1 MKSHILLAEWNNI
14 VMANYRAPKELLLP
28 YVPYRTELD
37 FFEGETY
44 ISLMAFMFLNT
55 RIRNF
60 SVPFHTNF
68 EEVNLRFYVKRNDR
82 GNWKRGVV
90 FIKEIVPKPAITFIG
105 NTVFG
110 EKYSTMKMRHSH
122 SDSGEFLQL
131 GYEWNYQNKWNQ
143 LSVKA
148 TKRSSPILPSS
159 FEEFIADR
167 HWGFTKYTDIKTYAY
182 EVQRPRWEILPV
194 ISHSIDCDFRSLYGK
209 EFSFLNNAQPKSVL
223 ISKGSEIRIFKK
235 GILE

>member
-14 VMANYRAPKELLLP
+14 VIASYQVPKGLLHS

-37 FFEGETY
+37 FFEGEAY

-68 EEVNLRFYVKRNDR
+68 EEVNLRFYVKNNDR
-82 GNWKRGVV
+82 GNRKKGVV
-90 FIKEIVPKPAITFIG
+90 FIKEIVPRPAITFIA

-110 EKYSTMKMRHSH
+110 EKYATMKMRHSH
-122 SDSGEFLQL
+122 SDSGKFLQV
-131 GYEWNYQNKWNQ
+131 GYEWNFQNRWNQ

-148 TKRSSPILPSS
+148 TKRSFPIIPSS
-159 FEEFIADR
+159 HEEFIADR
-167 HWGFTKYTDIKTYAY
+167 YWGFTKYTDTKTYAY

-194 ISHSIDCDFRSLYGK
+194 ISHSIDCDFGALYGE
-209 EFSFLNNAQPKSVL
+209 EFSFLNNTPPKSVL
-223 ISKGSEIRIFKK
+223 VTKGSEIRIFKK
-235 GILE
+235 EVLE